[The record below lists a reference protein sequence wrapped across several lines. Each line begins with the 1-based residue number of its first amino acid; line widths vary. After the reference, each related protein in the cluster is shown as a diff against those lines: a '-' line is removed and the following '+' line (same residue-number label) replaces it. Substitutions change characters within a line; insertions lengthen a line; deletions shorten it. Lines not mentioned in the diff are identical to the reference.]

1 VSSDLVFFGVAVPV
15 LIMALVQFAKI
26 LGLEDDKK
34 KAVLSLGLG
43 LVIGGGAYL
52 LSIFPEAKP
61 AVESLF
67 WGLIAGLTAGGFYT
81 AQKILRS

>member
-1 VSSDLVFFGVAVPV
+1 MNSDLVIFGVAVPV
-15 LIMALVQFAKI
+15 LIVALVQLAKI

-34 KAVLSLGLG
+34 KAVLSVGLG
-43 LVIGGGAYL
+43 VAIGGGAFL
-52 LSIFPEAKP
+52 LSVFPEAKP

-81 AQKILRS
+81 TQKVLRS